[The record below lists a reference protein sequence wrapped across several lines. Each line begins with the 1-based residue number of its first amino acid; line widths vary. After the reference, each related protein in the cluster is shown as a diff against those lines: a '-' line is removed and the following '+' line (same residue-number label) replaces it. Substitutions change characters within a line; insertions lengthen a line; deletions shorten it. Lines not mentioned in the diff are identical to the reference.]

1 MVSSANDGVVETIEN
16 GINGYLVPIGDVQA
30 IADKIR
36 MLYND
41 SVLLE
46 KLSNHAQ
53 DIIKDKM
60 SHHKTVTHME
70 AYFEK
75 IIAQN

>member
-1 MVSSANDGVVETIEN
+1 
-16 GINGYLVPIGDVQA
+16 
-30 IADKIR
+30 
-36 MLYND
+36 
-41 SVLLE
+41 VLLE

-60 SHHKTVTHME
+60 SHHKTVKNME

-75 IIAQN
+75 IIAQT